1 MALISVREYKSLK
14 IGEFD
19 PACKDCL
26 SVTEQQADL
35 LTNPKITNGLEV
47 FKYANKTSLI
57 AQQYVGVFQLG
68 PLTVEVLP
76 KIDGDDQS
84 VRRNLVAM
92 LAVALDLEISEGEM
106 ARVAFQN
113 HGILEILIRLFCDK
127 LFIQVHKGL
136 VRRYETCEDNL
147 SVLRGKLGIAEQIR
161 LNAANPERLYC
172 RFDEFQEDN
181 PLNQILKAAIR
192 LLLKNSRNLG
202 NQRKLAELMLVFVGA
217 SDHPRQSLPW
227 TKVVFDRMS
236 ERYRPCFKLAEL
248 FLKSTPPDV
257 TGGPAHGFSLCFDM
271 NVLFEE
277 YIGQMAAR
285 TFRPLGYQVSLQGP
299 KKHLAYNENQNC
311 AAFAMKPDVIGH
323 LNSQAVWIIDT
334 KWKPLAK
341 RNSWDPLSTQQK
353 DFVSQQDFYQMYA
366 YANSYNCPDVVLLY
380 PHYRELGLDA
390 GIRGS
395 YLLNPWIHEISSS
408 QSHRVKIATIDL
420 SNLKTV
426 VSQLKEIILVDR
438 KSRNPLKER

>member
-106 ARVAFQN
+106 A
-113 HGILEILIRLFCDK
+113 
-127 LFIQVHKGL
+127 L
-136 VRRYETCEDNL
+136 V
-147 SVLRGKLGIAEQIR
+147 
-161 LNAANPERLYC
+161 
-172 RFDEFQEDN
+172 
-181 PLNQILKAAIR
+181 
-192 LLLKNSRNLG
+192 
-202 NQRKLAELMLVFVGA
+202 
-217 SDHPRQSLPW
+217 
-227 TKVVFDRMS
+227 
-236 ERYRPCFKLAEL
+236 
-248 FLKSTPPDV
+248 
-257 TGGPAHGFSLCFDM
+257 
-271 NVLFEE
+271 
-277 YIGQMAAR
+277 
-285 TFRPLGYQVSLQGP
+285 
-299 KKHLAYNENQNC
+299 
-311 AAFAMKPDVIGH
+311 
-323 LNSQAVWIIDT
+323 
-334 KWKPLAK
+334 
-341 RNSWDPLSTQQK
+341 STQQK

-366 YANSYNCPDVVLLY
+366 YANSYDCPDVVLLY

-438 KSRNPLKER
+438 KSRNSLKER